1 MDSEIYSESNTN
13 ETTAASISKKE
24 NTGTNKTTENLPDD
38 KPKKIKGRNSK
49 KRKIDDEGYVW
60 PAERLQNVEHPTKA
74 QMILYANPNE
84 YPYKNKKMLLKD
96 EINPKKRRT
105 DEIENILK
113 NAREQLER
121 CDLSTKRSI
130 ANQMMTYINMAKET
144 FHDSMKTV
152 EDDIERAII
161 LMQEETLDAMDYL
174 CQSKNKE
181 IIRKLYE
188 KMEKKI
194 IELEKENLEL
204 KNTIITARSEKAKM
218 AGILNEVNNKL
229 KRLECKDDETRNEN
243 AKEIIKCRIDYMQKI
258 KKTEKRGAEEDQTTN
273 KKPKT
278 ETEGPSKDAV
288 KSPEIIVLEN

>member
-1 MDSEIYSESNTN
+1 MDSEIYSDSNTN
-13 ETTAASISKKE
+13 ETTATSISKKE

-38 KPKKIKGRNSK
+38 KPKKIKGKNSK

-74 QMILYANPNE
+74 QVILYANSNE

-130 ANQMMTYINMAKET
+130 ANQMVTYINMAKET

-243 AKEIIKCRIDYMQKI
+243 AKEIIKCRIDYMQEI
-258 KKTEKRGAEEDQTTN
+258 KKAEKRGAEEDQKTN
-273 KKPKT
+273 KKSKT

-288 KSPEIIVLEN
+288 KLPEIIVLEN

>member
-38 KPKKIKGRNSK
+38 KPKKIRGKNSK

-84 YPYKNKKMLLKD
+84 YPYKNKKMLPKD

-130 ANQMMTYINMAKET
+130 ANQMVTYINMAKET

-218 AGILNEVNNKL
+218 AGLLNEVNNKL
-229 KRLECKDDETRNEN
+229 KRLECKDDGTRGEN
-243 AKEIIKCRIDYMQKI
+243 TKEIIKCRIDYLQKI

-273 KKPKT
+273 KKPKN
-278 ETEGPSKDAV
+278 EAAGPSKDAV
-288 KSPEIIVLEN
+288 ESPEIIVLEN